1 MPQSAPKLPN
11 PPRIL
16 YLDGLRCVAIF
27 SVILFHYFS
36 GWTQP
41 YRFENFYPY
50 GNLFVPYFRFGY
62 YGVHLFFIVS
72 GFVITL
78 TLYKCTT
85 AREFVIRR
93 FARLWPSMLLCCLIS
108 LLLLRAIPIHYFLP
122 SALGL
127 IPSLTFV
134 DPRYFN
140 WLFHSTKFQWI
151 DGAYWSLF
159 VEVRFYLLA
168 AIIYFTC
175 KVRFVQNFCMVS
187 AIVVATNLVIYFFH
201 LRGHKLLNQLFFVE
215 YLPWFL
221 LGIAFYL
228 LENHLQPRLRSALFS
243 IAILSLLATAALDHS
258 YSELAITVSL
268 PLLFLAAAR
277 LAIVNRILSFKLLTA
292 IGAASYSLYLLHQR
306 LGVTLIGWLG
316 KLLNFTG
323 AYSAILAIIVAAILV
338 LISRII
344 YTRWETPLNR
354 LIVARFAPRS
364 PQASQA
370 SDRHG

>member
-1 MPQSAPKLPN
+1 MPLSMPKLPN

-16 YLDGLRCVAIF
+16 YLDGLRCVAIL
-27 SVILFHYFS
+27 SVILYHYFS
-36 GWTQP
+36 DWTQP
-41 YRFENFYPY
+41 YHLENFYPY
-50 GNLFVPYFRFGY
+50 GNLFSHYFRFGN

-85 AREFVIRR
+85 AREFAVRR

-108 LLLLRAIPIHYFLP
+108 LLLIRAIPIHYFLP

-140 WLFHSTKFQWI
+140 WLFHSTQFQWI

-168 AIIYFTC
+168 AIIYFAC
-175 KVRFVQNFCMVS
+175 KVRFIQNFCIFS
-187 AIVVATNLVIYFFH
+187 AIVLATNLVICFFH
-201 LRGHKLLNQLFFVE
+201 LRGHNLLNQLFFID

-221 LGIAFYL
+221 FGIAFYL
-228 LENHLQPRLRSALFS
+228 LENHLQRSLRPTLFG
-243 IAILSLLATAALDHS
+243 IAILSLLAKAALDRS
-258 YSELAITVSL
+258 YSELAITISL

-277 LAIVNRILSFKLLTA
+277 LTFVNRILSFKLLTA

-323 AYSAILAIIVAAILV
+323 AYSAILAILVAAILA
-338 LISRII
+338 LISYFI
-344 YTRWETPLNR
+344 YIRWETPLNR
-354 LIVARFAPRS
+354 LIVARFAPRP

-370 SDRHG
+370 SD